1 MLQTYRKSLMG
12 FHFISWTLTLV
23 QGQRSNRYFSG
34 FDILQTI
41 TCHVLEIRTT
51 ITVKSSKQTS
61 KQTSKHVNKHVNKQT
76 CKQTNKQMNL
86 WKADHRNPGLKA
98 GRRPPEGIGG
108 FQGGGEGVGG
118 YIKIRLPL
126 HKSICCLHV
135 FFLWNKHYQLQNRGM
150 VSYLYLIILIGGIWR
165 GGATMHV
172 LVSNLFHH
180 QDHNS
185 SMFRHIMGNETTF

>member
-1 MLQTYRKSLMG
+1 MLTFDLGPKVKGQSSDMHFLLNISLNCQIETYVMLQTYRKSLMG

-108 FQGGGEGVGG
+108 FQGGGGGRGV
-118 YIKIRLPL
+118 
-126 HKSICCLHV
+126 
-135 FFLWNKHYQLQNRGM
+135 
-150 VSYLYLIILIGGIWR
+150 
-165 GGATMHV
+165 
-172 LVSNLFHH
+172 H
-180 QDHNS
+180 QD
-185 SMFRHIMGNETTF
+185 